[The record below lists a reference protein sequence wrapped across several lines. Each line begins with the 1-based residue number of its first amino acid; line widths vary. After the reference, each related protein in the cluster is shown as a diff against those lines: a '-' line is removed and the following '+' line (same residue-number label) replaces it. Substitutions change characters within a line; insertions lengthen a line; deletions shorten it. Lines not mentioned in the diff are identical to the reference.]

1 MPAAC
6 GMIVFTSPQLPQR
19 TAMPEPYR
27 HSVAVAG
34 VVVREDG
41 KVLVIRRRDNG
52 QYQAPGGILERDER
66 IEDGVAREILEETG
80 LRVAPEWLS
89 GIYKN
94 MGLGVVALVFRAR
107 LLGGTPATTDEAAEV
122 LWMDRDQVAERM
134 TEAFAIRVIDA
145 LDGPWPHLRYH
156 DGIGLLPDPAG
167 VPGGERG

>member
-1 MPAAC
+1 
-6 GMIVFTSPQLPQR
+6 
-19 TAMPEPYR
+19 MPEHYR

-41 KVLVIRRRDNG
+41 KILVIRRRDNG

-66 IEDGVAREILEETG
+66 IEHGLAREILEETG
-80 LRVAPEWLS
+80 LRVAPERLS

-107 LLGGTPATTDEAAEV
+107 LLGGTPRVTDEAAEI
-122 LWMDRDQVAERM
+122 LWMDRDQVAASM

-145 LDGPWPHLRYH
+145 LDGPWPHVRHH
-156 DGIGLLPDPAG
+156 DGTRLLPDPAG
-167 VPGGERG
+167 VPSGERGSHS